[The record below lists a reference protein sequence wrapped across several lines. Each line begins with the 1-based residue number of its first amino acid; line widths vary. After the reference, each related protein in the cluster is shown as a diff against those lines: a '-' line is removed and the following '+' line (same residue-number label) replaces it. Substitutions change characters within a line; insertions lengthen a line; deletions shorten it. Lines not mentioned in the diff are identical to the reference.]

1 MSQNLLSRI
10 EEEYAGL
17 SKGQKRIADYILVHY
32 EKASFMT
39 AAKLGNL
46 VGVSE
51 STVVRFAAE
60 LGYDGYPE
68 FQRALQEIIRVRLT
82 AVQRLEIASNRV
94 DEGNILNTVLTSDM
108 EKIKVTLEQID
119 RAAFQKTVETILN
132 ARRIYILGVRSSS
145 ALAGFLGFYFN
156 LMFENIRLVHT
167 SSVSE
172 MFEQILNVEKGDVV
186 IGISFPRY
194 SKRTIQ
200 ALQYAKDSGATVIG
214 LTDSNTSPLAPLS
227 DIALIAR
234 SDMVSFAD
242 SLVAP
247 LSLINA
253 LIVAISM
260 QKKDEVTHNFEKLE
274 EIWGEYHVYETPSEE

>member
-32 EKASFMT
+32 DKASFMT

-227 DIALIAR
+227 DIALIAG

>member
-32 EKASFMT
+32 DKASFMT

-242 SLVAP
+242 SLVAT

>member
-1 MSQNLLSRI
+1 MNTNLLTKI
-10 EEEYAGL
+10 EEEYKNL
-17 SKGQKRIADYILVHY
+17 SKGQKRIADYILNHY
-32 EKASFMT
+32 DKASFMT
-39 AAKLGNL
+39 AATLGNL

-68 FQRALQEIIRVRLT
+68 LQKALQEIIRVRLT
-82 AVQRLEIASNRV
+82 AVQRLEVASNRV
-94 DEGNILNTVLTSDM
+94 DEENILQTVLMSDM

-119 RAAFQKTVETILN
+119 RSAFQKTVETILS
-132 ARRIYILGVRSSS
+132 AKHIYILGVRSSA
-145 ALAGFLGFYFN
+145 ALASFLGFYFN
-156 LMFENIRLVHT
+156 LMFQNVRLVHT

-172 MFEQILNVEKGDVV
+172 MFEQILNLEQGDVV

-200 ALQYAKDSGATVIG
+200 ALQYAKDSGATVIS
-214 LTDSNTSPLAPLS
+214 LTDSESSPLVPIS
-227 DIALIAR
+227 DIALTSR

-260 QKKDEVTHNFEKLE
+260 RKKEEVTRNFEKLE
-274 EIWGEYHVYETPSEE
+274 EIWEEYHVYEKPSEE

>member
-1 MSQNLLSRI
+1 MNTNLLNKI
-10 EEEYAGL
+10 EEEYTSL
-17 SKGQKRIADYILVHY
+17 SKGQKRIADYILKNY
-32 EKASFMT
+32 DKASFMT
-39 AAKLGNL
+39 ASKLGKL

-60 LGYDGYPE
+60 LGYDGYP
-68 FQRALQEIIRVRLT
+68 QLQKALQEIIRVRLT
-82 AVQRLEIASNRV
+82 AVQRLEVASNRV
-94 DEGNILNTVLTSDM
+94 DEENILQTVLTSDM

-119 RAAFQKTVETILN
+119 RSAFQKTVETILS
-132 ARRIYILGVRSSS
+132 AKHIYILGVRSSA
-145 ALAGFLGFYFN
+145 ALASFLGFYFN
-156 LMFENIRLVHT
+156 LMFQNVRLVHT

-172 MFEQILNVEKGDVV
+172 MFEQILNLEQGDVV

-200 ALQYAKDSGATVIG
+200 ALQYAKDSGATVIS
-214 LTDSNTSPLAPLS
+214 LTDSNHSPLVSLS
-227 DIALIAR
+227 DIALTAR

-260 QKKDEVTHNFEKLE
+260 QKKDEVTRNFEKLE
-274 EIWGEYHVYETPSEE
+274 EIWEEYHVYEKPAEE

>member
-32 EKASFMT
+32 DKASFMT

>member
-1 MSQNLLSRI
+1 MNTNLLTKI
-10 EEEYAGL
+10 EEEYKNL
-17 SKGQKRIADYILVHY
+17 SKGQKRIADYILEHY
-32 EKASFMT
+32 DKASFMT
-39 AAKLGNL
+39 AAKLGDF

-60 LGYDGYPE
+60 LGYEGYPE
-68 FQRALQEIIRVRLT
+68 LQKALQEIIRVRLT
-82 AVQRLEIASNRV
+82 AVQRLEVASNRV
-94 DEGNILNTVLTSDM
+94 DEENILQTVLMSDM
-108 EKIKVTLEQID
+108 EKIKVTLDQID
-119 RAAFQKTVETILN
+119 SSAFQKTVETILS
-132 ARRIYILGVRSSS
+132 AKHIYILGVRSSA
-145 ALAGFLGFYFN
+145 ALASFLGFYFN
-156 LMFENIRLVHT
+156 LMFQNVRLVHT

-172 MFEQILNVEKGDVV
+172 MFEQILNLEQGDVV

-200 ALQYAKDSGATVIG
+200 ALQYAKDSGATVIS
-214 LTDSNTSPLAPLS
+214 LTDSNHSPLVPLS
-227 DIALIAR
+227 DIALTSR

-260 QKKDEVTHNFEKLE
+260 RKKDEVTRNFEKLE
-274 EIWGEYHVYETPSEE
+274 EIWEEYHVYEKPSEE

>member
-32 EKASFMT
+32 DKASFMT

-214 LTDSNTSPLAPLS
+214 LTDSNTSPLTPLS

>member
-32 EKASFMT
+32 DKASFMT

-260 QKKDEVTHNFEKLE
+260 QKKDEVTRNFEKLE

>member
-1 MSQNLLSRI
+1 MTNNLLAKI
-10 EEEYAGL
+10 EEEYQGL
-17 SKGQKRIADYILVHY
+17 SKGQKRIADYILAHY
-32 EKASFMT
+32 DKASFMT

-60 LGYDGYPE
+60 LGYEGYPE
-68 FQRALQEIIRVRLT
+68 LQRALQEIIRVRLT

-94 DEGNILNTVLTSDM
+94 DEENILNTVLTSDM

-119 RAAFQKTVETILN
+119 RTAFQKTVETIL
-132 ARRIYILGVRSSS
+132 AAKHIYILGVRSSG
-145 ALAGFLGFYFN
+145 ALAAFLGFYFN
-156 LMFENIRLVHT
+156 LMFQNIRLVHT
-167 SSVSE
+167 NSVSE
-172 MFEQILNVEKGDVV
+172 MFEQILNLEQGDVV

-200 ALQYAKDSGATVIG
+200 ALKYAKDSGATVIG
-214 LTDSNTSPLAPLS
+214 LTDSNSSPLIPLS
-227 DIALIAR
+227 HIALTSR

-260 QKKDEVTHNFEKLE
+260 RKKEEVTRNFEKLE
-274 EIWGEYHVYETPSEE
+274 EIWEEYHVYEKPSEE

>member
-1 MSQNLLSRI
+1 MITNLLTKI
-10 EEEYAGL
+10 EEEYKNL
-17 SKGQKRIADYILVHY
+17 SKGQKRIADYILEHY
-32 EKASFMT
+32 DKASFMT

-60 LGYDGYPE
+60 LGYEGYPE
-68 FQRALQEIIRVRLT
+68 LQKALQEIIRVRLT
-82 AVQRLEIASNRV
+82 AVQRLEVASNRV
-94 DEGNILNTVLTSDM
+94 DEENILQTVLMSDM

-119 RAAFQKTVETILN
+119 RTAFQKTVETILS
-132 ARRIYILGVRSSS
+132 AKHIYILGVRSSA
-145 ALAGFLGFYFN
+145 ALASFLGFYFN
-156 LMFENIRLVHT
+156 LMFQNIRLVHT

-172 MFEQILNVEKGDVV
+172 MFEQILNLEQGDVV

-200 ALQYAKDSGATVIG
+200 ALQYAKDSGATVIS
-214 LTDSNTSPLAPLS
+214 LTDSESSPLVPLS
-227 DIALIAR
+227 HIALTSR

-260 QKKDEVTHNFEKLE
+260 QKKDEVTRNFEKLE
-274 EIWGEYHVYETPSEE
+274 EIWEEYHVYEKPTEE

>member
-32 EKASFMT
+32 DKASFMT

-94 DEGNILNTVLTSDM
+94 DEG
-108 EKIKVTLEQID
+108 
-119 RAAFQKTVETILN
+119 TILN